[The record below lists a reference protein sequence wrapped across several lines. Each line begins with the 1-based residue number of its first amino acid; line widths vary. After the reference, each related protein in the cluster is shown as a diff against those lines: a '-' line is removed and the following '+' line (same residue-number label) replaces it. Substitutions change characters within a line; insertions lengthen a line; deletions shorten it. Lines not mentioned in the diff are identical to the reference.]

1 MSINRMSRVITFRM
15 PTAPGWKVQFNMND
29 QHFTLMRWSE
39 VVHRWQT
46 EPEMDWRG
54 VRRDLTL
61 REIESEAEDKLRL
74 ESMAWN
80 HDLAADALDGFT
92 DQYPS
97 L

>member
-1 MSINRMSRVITFRM
+1 MSMNRMSRVITFRL

-29 QHFTLMRWSE
+29 QHFTLMRFSE
-39 VVHRWQT
+39 VIDHWQAA
-46 EPEMDWRG
+46 PEMDWRG
-54 VRRDLTL
+54 ARRELTL
-61 REIESEAEDKLRL
+61 REIESEAEEKLRL

-92 DQYPS
+92 DHYPS